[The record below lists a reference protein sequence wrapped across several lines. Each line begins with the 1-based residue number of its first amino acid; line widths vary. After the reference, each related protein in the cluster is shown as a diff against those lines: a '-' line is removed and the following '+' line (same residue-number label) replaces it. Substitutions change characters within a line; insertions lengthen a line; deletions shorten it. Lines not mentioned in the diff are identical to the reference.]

1 MTWKP
6 HPDVNYHLTPTYSLT
21 PTIATSLLT
30 AAQFAKPAWLTDII
44 SHYTSLDTTDAQ
56 GQEYVVPSI
65 SKYRP
70 TFSPALPSNL
80 KNSRS
85 WEPNEARLKM
95 LKEHRVIFV
104 GERGREVNE
113 EYKELVKQ
121 GDASYECCAV
131 QGGRKTLH
139 TALAKGVDKGKK
151 IALIADQS
159 AMIAAVGK
167 DNWNE
172 MMEEAAKCVTIV
184 SIDQQGWTDFYLAM
198 SYASSA
204 LKN

>member
-44 SHYTSLDTTDAQ
+44 AHYTSSDTTESQ

-70 TFSPALPSNL
+70 TFSPALPSGL
-80 KNSRS
+80 KNHRS
-85 WEPNEARLKM
+85 WEPNEARSKM

-113 EYKELVKQ
+113 EYKELVKH

-131 QGGRKTLH
+131 QGGRKALH
-139 TALAKGVDKGKK
+139 SALAKGFGKGKK
-151 IALIADQS
+151 IVLIAEQS
-159 AMIAAVGK
+159 AMVAAVGQ
-167 DNWNE
+167 DSWNE
-172 MMEEAAKCVTIV
+172 MIQEAAKYVTIAP
-184 SIDQQGWTDFYLAM
+184 IDKYGCTNF
-198 SYASSA
+198 
-204 LKN
+204 